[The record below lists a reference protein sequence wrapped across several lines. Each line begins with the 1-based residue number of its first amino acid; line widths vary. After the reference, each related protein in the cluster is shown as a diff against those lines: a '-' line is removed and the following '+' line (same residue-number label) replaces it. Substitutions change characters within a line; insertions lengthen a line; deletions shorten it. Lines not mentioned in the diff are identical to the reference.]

1 MDVAFVASGLT
12 FNNVGGIMIRLNSIV
27 AKAYATSK
35 RAWERSTSASVERQM
50 NITHRVAAIFG
61 SMLVVIAC
69 SIGLP
74 SQASAL
80 TLTESSGEFL
90 GSFHPA
96 HPSSPAVEV
105 DYINVLIDLST
116 GTSGFFDAGTGQT
129 YDRSLNTPAGC
140 CDDAVLAGNSLGD
153 DQPTTIDVT
162 GFTYLLAKYDAEK
175 GGDLVWYVGNLTG
188 LVDIQST
195 FGSCGAN
202 GCGLSHWDLFNP
214 EDGHASPTDTVPE
227 PATLLLFGAGLIAM
241 SRFARKLK

>member
-1 MDVAFVASGLT
+1 MFV
-12 FNNVGGIMIRLNSIV
+12 NNIV

-35 RAWERSTSASVERQM
+35 RAWECSASASVERQM
-50 NITHRVAAIFG
+50 NVIDRLVAIFG
-61 SMLVVIAC
+61 ATLVVIAC

-74 SQASAL
+74 SQVSAL

-90 GSFHPA
+90 GSFRPA

-105 DYINVLIDLST
+105 QYINVLIDLPT
-116 GTSGFFDAGTGQT
+116 GTSNFFDAGTGQT

-140 CDDAVLAGNSLGD
+140 CVDAVLAGDSLGD
-153 DQPTTIDVT
+153 NDPTTIDVT
-162 GFTYLLAKYDAEK
+162 GFTYLLAKYDADK

-227 PATLLLFGAGLIAM
+227 PSTLLLFGAGLIAV
-241 SRFARKLK
+241 SRFAKKSK

>member
-1 MDVAFVASGLT
+1 MIFM
-12 FNNVGGIMIRLNSIV
+12 NNVL
-27 AKAYATSK
+27 AKTWAT
-35 RAWERSTSASVERQM
+35 
-50 NITHRVAAIFG
+50 
-61 SMLVVIAC
+61 MLVVIAC
-69 SIGLP
+69 SIGLA

-80 TLTESSGEFL
+80 TLTVSSGEFL

-105 DYINVLIDLST
+105 EYINVLIDLAT

-140 CDDAVLAGNSLGD
+140 CADAVLAGDSLGD
-153 DQPTTIDVT
+153 ADPTTIDVT
-162 GFTYLLAKYDAEK
+162 GFTYLLAKYDADK

-214 EDGHASPTDTVPE
+214 ETDGASPRDTVPE
-227 PATLLLFGAGLIAM
+227 PSTLLLFGAGLIAM
-241 SRFARKLK
+241 SRFARKSK